1 MEPFATAYV
10 LATLTRPEPRVQRI
24 RWWGKRRR

>member
-10 LATLTRPEPRVQRI
+10 LTTLSRPEPRVQRI
-24 RWWGKRRR
+24 RWWERRRR